1 MSFTDKVV
9 LVTGASGGIG
19 GATAKAFAAE
29 GAAVVVNYHRN
40 QAKAQAVVDEITSAG
55 GRAMAYGCDVADGEQ
70 VAAMMAATRTAYGR
84 LDVLVNNAGIA
95 VPKPVHD
102 MEPADFRRVIDTNLV
117 GTFNCCHY
125 ALPMLRQAGGA
136 SIINI
141 SSINANIS
149 DPTLS
154 SYAASKAAIEAFSR
168 SLMKEEARNHIRVN
182 VVQPGPTATE
192 MQIGGWSEEQVARL
206 AARIPL
212 GRLGEPEDVA
222 KAIVFLASNEASYIT
237 GAVVAVSGGIFTN
250 RQ

>member
-1 MSFTDKVV
+1 MRFAGRAV

-19 GATAKAFAAE
+19 SATAKAFAAQ
-29 GAAVVVNYHRN
+29 GAAVVVHYHRN
-40 QAKAQAVVDEITSAG
+40 QAKAQAVVDEIMANG
-55 GRAMAYGCDVADGEQ
+55 GRAMVHGCDVAQAEQ
-70 VAAMMAATRTAYGR
+70 VEAMIAAIRDTYGR
-84 LDVLVNNAGIA
+84 LDVLVNNSGIA
-95 VPKPVHD
+95 APKAVYD
-102 MEPADFRRVIDTNLV
+102 TEPADFRRVIDTNLI
-117 GTFNCCHY
+117 GTFNCSHY

-136 SIINI
+136 SIISI

-149 DPTLS
+149 DPGLS

-168 SLMKEEARNHIRVN
+168 SLMKEEARYNVRVN

-192 MQIGGWSEEQVARL
+192 MQIGGWSDEQVARL

-212 GRLGEPEDVA
+212 GRLGQPEDVA
-222 KAIVFLASNEASYIT
+222 NTIVFLASEEASYIT